1 MLNFSGVFEVAR
13 TAMTECFFEWSSAD
27 RSNVIQRLVGEE
39 IHKAKLYPGFSDVP
53 EYAITTDRAKLK
65 VFLMLPVLLF
75 RLNDKDHVHIGGEI
89 QFEGW
94 VPNEFI
100 EIGPPDVLSTYG
112 QDSPGTPAQSDCGNY
127 RNTYFQDVTGV
138 ANMKFS
144 DGRELVAQTVPS
156 GNAFTFDANNARITA
171 TGCAFYWV
179 SQSKSVTYSPNVM
192 TVAKATCGI
201 SKNAPFTCLPAT
213 LTLFFGPYADGSVPD
228 EVSACVQICSAH

>member
-1 MLNFSGVFEVAR
+1 MLNFSGVFEIAR

-27 RSNVIQRLVGEE
+27 HSNVIQRLVGDE

-53 EYAITTDRAKLK
+53 EYAFTTDRANLK

-75 RLNDKDHVHIGGEI
+75 RPNDKDHVHIGGEI

-94 VPNEFI
+94 FPNEFI

-112 QDSPGTPAQSDCGNY
+112 EDSPGTLAQSDCGNY

-138 ANMKFS
+138 ANMVLS
-144 DGRELVAQTVPS
+144 DSRRVDVLTERS
-156 GNAFTFDANNARITA
+156 GNAFTFDANNARITS
-171 TGCAFYWV
+171 TGCAFFWV
-179 SQSKSVTYSPNVM
+179 SQSKSVRYNPNPLYAM
-192 TVAKATCGI
+192 RANSGI
-201 SKNAPFTCLPAT
+201 AQNPPFTCLPAT
-213 LTLFFGPYADGSVPD
+213 LTLFFGPYADGSIPD

>member
-27 RSNVIQRLVGEE
+27 QSYVIQRLVGDE

-53 EYAITTDRAKLK
+53 EYAITTDRTKLK
-65 VFLMLPVLLF
+65 VFLMLPILLF

-94 VPNEFI
+94 TPNFFI
-100 EIGPPDVLSTYG
+100 EIGPPDILSTYG
-112 QDSPGTPAQSDCGNY
+112 QDVQSAPAQSDCGNY
-127 RNTYFQDVTGV
+127 RNTFLQDVTGV
-138 ANMKFS
+138 ANFKTFTS
-144 DGRELVAQTVPS
+144 RQVTVVTERA
-156 GNAFTFDANNARITA
+156 GNAFTFDANNARITT

-179 SQSKSVTYSPNVM
+179 AQSKSVTYTPDLI
-192 TVAKATCGI
+192 TVVRATSGI
-201 SKNAPFTCLPAT
+201 AQNPPFTCLPAT
-213 LTLFFGPYADGSVPD
+213 LTLFFGPYADGSIPD